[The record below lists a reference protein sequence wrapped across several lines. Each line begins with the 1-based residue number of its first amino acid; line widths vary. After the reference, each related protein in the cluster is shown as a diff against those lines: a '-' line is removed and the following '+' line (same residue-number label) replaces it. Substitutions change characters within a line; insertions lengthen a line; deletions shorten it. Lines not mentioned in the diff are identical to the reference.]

1 MKAGSYFLPHR
12 WQGDSLRPGSHQGSR
27 RGRRAAAAR
36 GSGQGREIPYTLRPL
51 SQGGWTFTELKNA
64 RSPIKSGACDG
75 LGENRATLFGLV
87 DKALSRAASI
97 ASDRLKGQTSLFGEM
112 DDSESIEVT
121 DADRVED
128 WPKAERLAAEKEL
141 LGFYV
146 SGHPL
151 NPFSPI
157 LKQYGLGNT
166 ESVATLPDRS
176 MTRIGGMISAIQ
188 QGFSK
193 KSGKPYAMITLEDLQ
208 GQLQILCMND
218 QYDKHRHLFEA
229 NRTIMVIGEVNN
241 AEDRPK
247 IFPQEI
253 MDLEEAPKRFSQQ
266 IHLRLSVDTLTTDS
280 LDAIMALVKRHK
292 GSCPPLPVL
301 HQTGWQHCLCGVS
314 RNVWCHPRTQLSTR
328 NRIPPWT
335 QGLLREG

>member
-1 MKAGSYFLPHR
+1 MLEAL
-12 WQGDSLRPGSHQGSR
+12 
-27 RGRRAAAAR
+27 
-36 GSGQGREIPYTLRPL
+36 
-51 SQGGWTFTELKNA
+51 
-64 RSPIKSGACDG
+64 IKSGACDG
-75 LGENRATLFGLV
+75 WAKTGPLSLAWS
-87 DKALSRAASI
+87 KALSRAASI

-112 DDSESIEVT
+112 DDSECIEVT

-157 LKQYGLGNT
+157 LQQYGLGNT

-266 IHLRLSVDTLTTDS
+266 IHLRLSVDSLTTDS
-280 LDAIMALVKRHK
+280 LDAIMALVKQHK
-292 GSCPPLPVL
+292 GSCPFTCASPNRMATLPLWSVTK
-301 HQTGWQHCLCGVS
+301 HMVS
-314 RNVWCHPRTQLSTR
+314 PQDSAFT
-328 NRIPPWT
+328 NRIAPRT

>member
-1 MKAGSYFLPHR
+1 
-12 WQGDSLRPGSHQGSR
+12 
-27 RGRRAAAAR
+27 
-36 GSGQGREIPYTLRPL
+36 
-51 SQGGWTFTELKNA
+51 
-64 RSPIKSGACDG
+64 
-75 LGENRATLFGLV
+75 
-87 DKALSRAASI
+87 
-97 ASDRLKGQTSLFGEM
+97 M

-157 LKQYGLGNT
+157 LQQYGLGNT

-266 IHLRLSVDTLTTDS
+266 IHLRLSVESLTTDS

-292 GSCPPLPVL
+292 GSCPLYLCFTKPDGNIAFVECHETYGVTPGLSFQHEIESLLGPKAYYVKADRSLPER
-301 HQTGWQHCLCGVS
+301 QRPKWE
-314 RNVWCHPRTQLSTR
+314 RTRTEST
-328 NRIPPWT
+328 T
-335 QGLLREG
+335 T